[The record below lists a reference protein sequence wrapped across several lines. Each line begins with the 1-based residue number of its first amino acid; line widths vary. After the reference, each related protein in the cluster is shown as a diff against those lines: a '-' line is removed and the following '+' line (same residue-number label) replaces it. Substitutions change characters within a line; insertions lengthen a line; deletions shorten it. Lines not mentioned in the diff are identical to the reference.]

1 VVILDRRSISPD
13 ANNGNLDLLVV
24 EIKFT
29 RLESENIAAATALH
43 MSTSKPIQILS
54 ESISANP
61 TRISE
66 IPQFNDPL
74 FLTSSSVKAI
84 IGKDKR

>member
-1 VVILDRRSISPD
+1 
-13 ANNGNLDLLVV
+13 
-24 EIKFT
+24 
-29 RLESENIAAATALH
+29 

-84 IGKDKR
+84 IGKDKKWNIKKINNRFK